1 METGGLTAET
11 IQRVREESSRVSDGA
26 SSGLSVQ
33 RFWFGPPVNMYIT
46 GGFMKIAEYVSL
58 AAERGA
64 SDIHLIAGLPAK
76 CRLDGRIVN
85 LSEEVL
91 APEDCERLAREMAGT
106 DYEKIESIGELDCA
120 ATIAGERVRINLFR
134 QQGHISAA
142 LRILSNRIPA
152 LDTLGLPKVVSSFP
166 SLQKGIVLV
175 TGETGSGKST
185 TLAAILDQ
193 INHTRNE
200 HIITLEDPIEY
211 VYTPD
216 QCIINQREIGTDTQS
231 YAEGLRAI
239 LREDPDIILI
249 GEMRDLATIETALT
263 AAETGHL
270 VFATLHTNSA
280 VDAIDRIVSVFPEAR
295 QGQIRLQL
303 STTLKAVLSQ
313 QLLVR
318 ANGHGRV
325 VAAEVMIVTQAIQNL
340 IREGKTPQMQSFM
353 LSSADQGAITM
364 DNCLIQMA
372 MDGRILPQTA
382 EEAGIDR
389 AFIRKKLQLA
399 W

>member
-1 METGGLTAET
+1 
-11 IQRVREESSRVSDGA
+11 
-26 SSGLSVQ
+26 
-33 RFWFGPPVNMYIT
+33 
-46 GGFMKIAEYVSL
+46 MKIAEYVSL

-76 CRLDGRIVN
+76 CRLDGQIVN

-91 APEDCERLAREMAGT
+91 APEDCECLAREMAGV

-152 LDTLGLPKVVSSFP
+152 LNTLGLPKVVSSFP

-280 VDAIDRIVSVFPEAR
+280 VDSIDRIVSVFQEAR

-372 MDGRILPQTA
+372 MDGKILPQTA
-382 EEAGIDR
+382 EEAGVDR
-389 AFIRKKLQLA
+389 DYIRKKLQLA